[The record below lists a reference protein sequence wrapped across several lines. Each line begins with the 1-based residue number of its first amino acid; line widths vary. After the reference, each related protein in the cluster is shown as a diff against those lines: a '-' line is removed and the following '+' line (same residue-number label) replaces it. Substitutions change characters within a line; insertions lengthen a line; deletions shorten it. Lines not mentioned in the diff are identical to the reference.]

1 MSHIEDVIDRSL
13 SRSPLLPLYHW
24 RAARRLTVL
33 AYHAIDDADRFAS
46 HLDEIRRRASA
57 VTLEEALAGADGHP
71 LPRSAVL
78 ITFDDGDRTV
88 LDVAGPMLVERGMPA
103 AVFAVA
109 GVLGTDSPLWF
120 DEARRLV
127 RRGGSIGGTEDRSP
141 DDVCRALKRMPDA
154 DRLTSLERLRGSA
167 NGAPIRTPQLAA
179 ADLRA
184 LESMG
189 IAVGNHTMTH
199 PCLSRCPAAKVTSEI
214 VEAHDVLGA
223 ALGHPPTAFAYPD
236 GDHDDRASGLLRDL
250 GYRGAFLFDHRWVSP
265 PVSDPFRI
273 SRTRVDARTTIERFR
288 LLLSGVHPAMHHA
301 RGRT

>member
-1 MSHIEDVIDRSL
+1 MSHIEHVIDRGL
-13 SRSPLLPLYHW
+13 CRSPLLPLFHW

-33 AYHAIDDADRFAS
+33 AYHAIDDPDRFGL
-46 HLDEIRRRASA
+46 HLDEIHRRSSA
-57 VTLEEALAGADGHP
+57 VTLDEALAGAEGGP

-88 LDVAGPMLVERGMPA
+88 VDIAAPMLVERGMPA
-103 AVFAVA
+103 AVFVVA
-109 GVLGTDSPLWF
+109 GVLDSDSPLWF

-127 RRGGSIGGTEDRSP
+127 RQGGSIGGLEDGSP

-154 DRLTSLERLRGSA
+154 GRLRAMELLRRSA
-167 NGAPIRTPQLAA
+167 SGAPVRTPQLAS
-179 ADLRA
+179 ADLPA

-189 IAVGNHTMTH
+189 IAVGNHTLTH
-199 PCLSRCPAAKVTSEI
+199 PCLSRCSSSKATSEI
-214 VEAHDVLGA
+214 VLAHRRMES

-236 GDHDDRASGLLRDL
+236 GDHDDRASAALREL

-273 SRTRVDARTTIERFR
+273 SRARVDARTTVERFR
-288 LLLSGVHPAMHHA
+288 LILSGVHPAIHHA
-301 RGRT
+301 RGGA